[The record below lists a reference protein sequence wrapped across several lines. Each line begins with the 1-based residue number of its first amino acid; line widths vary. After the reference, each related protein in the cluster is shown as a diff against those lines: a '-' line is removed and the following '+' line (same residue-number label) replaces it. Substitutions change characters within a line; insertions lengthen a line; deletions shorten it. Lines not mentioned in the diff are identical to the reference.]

1 LGTGKALNS
10 NEVLCIATTHHTN
23 ATSTS
28 TTGHK
33 VATGWKDGSIRVFEV
48 GQDDMKSFQ
57 GQGQS
62 KLGLVQSL
70 LFPRGG
76 EEEEFI
82 MREPLV
88 LNGHSGS
95 PITALAFHFEGMN
108 TTLASGSSDGTVIL
122 WDIINGELN

>member
-1 LGTGKALNS
+1 
-10 NEVLCIATTHHTN
+10 
-23 ATSTS
+23 
-28 TTGHK
+28 
-33 VATGWKDGSIRVFEV
+33 
-48 GQDDMKSFQ
+48 MKSFQ